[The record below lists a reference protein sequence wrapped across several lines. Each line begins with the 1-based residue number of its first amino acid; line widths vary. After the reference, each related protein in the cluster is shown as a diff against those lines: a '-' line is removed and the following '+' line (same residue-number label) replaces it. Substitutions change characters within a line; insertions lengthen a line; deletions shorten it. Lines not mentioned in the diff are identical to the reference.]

1 MITKHER
8 NVEFEIELKALLKK
22 HNAEIEIHNKRDKF
36 GLDQQTI
43 LVTMST
49 VYEPN
54 GNKILKEYSE
64 IDMGS
69 WVTEF

>member
-8 NVEFEIELKALLKK
+8 NVEFEKELKALLKK
-22 HNAEIEIHNKRDKF
+22 HNAEIEIHDNRDKF

-64 IDMGS
+64 FDMGS
-69 WVTEF
+69 WVSA

>member
-8 NVEFEIELKALLKK
+8 NVEFEKELKALLKK
-22 HNAEIEIHNKRDKF
+22 HNAEIEIHDKRDKF

-54 GNKILKEYSE
+54 GNNILKEYSE
-64 IDMGS
+64 FDMGS
-69 WVTEF
+69 WVSA

>member
-8 NVEFEIELKALLKK
+8 NVQFEKELKALLKK
-22 HNAEIEIHNKRDKF
+22 HNAEIEIHEKRDKF
-36 GLDQQTI
+36 GLYQQII

-54 GNKILKEYSE
+54 GNKILKEYCE
-64 IDMGS
+64 FDMGS
-69 WVTEF
+69 WVSA

>member
-1 MITKHER
+1 MVTKHQR

-22 HNAEIEIHNKRDKF
+22 HNAEMEIHDKRDKF
-36 GLDQQTI
+36 GIDQQTI

-54 GNKILKEYSE
+54 SNKILKEYSE
-64 IDMGS
+64 FDMGS
-69 WVTEF
+69 WVSA